1 VPCVTA
7 SDLTTAVLILAAAF
21 IAPFL
26 SDHLARW
33 IAIPS
38 VVLELLLGVLL
49 GPVVLG
55 WAHQGEVVTAI
66 SDLGLSMLM
75 FLAGYEIDFGRI
87 RGRPLRLAVFGWLIS
102 LAAGLVIALGIASL
116 LHGSSSDDLVA
127 HDNAA
132 ALVIGLAITT
142 TALGTILPPLRD
154 AGLLP
159 TELGSR
165 VLAVGALGEFG
176 PIVAVALLL
185 TTSNPAR
192 TALLLVGFVALALA
206 GLWLATRRRPPRLA
220 RLVTATLGA
229 STQVAVRLAML
240 VVVFMLWVALGLG
253 LDALV
258 GAFSAGIIVKAF
270 LGTGDRGEAE
280 VVESKLEGIGFGFL
294 VPFFFVMSG
303 VKLDLKALLASP
315 ADAATIP
322 VFLVLFLLVRG
333 LPTLVLYRNDSL
345 AKTGR
350 NALALFASTQLP
362 MVVVITSIG
371 VQTGAIKAS
380 TAAAL
385 VTAGMLSVLI
395 FPLIA
400 LRLAGRLP
408 AGAAGVAG
416 AAGMQ
421 SAEDVQGAAHD

>member
-1 VPCVTA
+1 MTA
-7 SDLTTAVLILAAAF
+7 SSVTTAVLILAAAF
-21 IAPFL
+21 VAPL
-26 SDHLARW
+26 ISDHLSRW
-33 IAIPS
+33 IVIPT
-38 VVLELLLGVLL
+38 VVLELLVGILI
-49 GPVVLG
+49 GPVLLG
-55 WAHQGEVVTAI
+55 WAHQGEVVDAI

-75 FLAGYEIDFGRI
+75 FLAGYEIDFARI
-87 RGRPLRLAVFGWLIS
+87 KGRPLRLAVTGWLIS
-102 LAAGLVIALGIASL
+102 LAAGLLIALGIAAW
-116 LHGSSSDDLVA
+116 LHGSSSDDLVS

-132 ALVIGLAITT
+132 ALVIGLAVAT

-159 TELGSR
+159 TALGSR
-165 VLAVGALGEFG
+165 VMAVGALGEFG
-176 PIVAVALLL
+176 PIIAVALLL
-185 TTSNPAR
+185 TTDNPAR
-192 TALLLVGFVALALA
+192 TSLLLVGFVVLALA
-206 GLWLATRRRPPRLA
+206 GVWLATRRRPPRLA
-220 RLVTATLGA
+220 RLITATLGTSA
-229 STQVAVRLAML
+229 QLAVRMAML
-240 VVVFMLWVALGLG
+240 IVVFMLWVALGLG

-270 LGTGDRGEAE
+270 LAGGGHEEAE

-303 VKLDLKALLASP
+303 IKLDLKALLNSP

-322 VFLVLFLLVRG
+322 LFLLLFLLVRG
-333 LPTLVLYRNDSL
+333 LPTLVLYRRDEL
-345 AKTGR
+345 GKTGR

-371 VQTGAIKAS
+371 VSSGAIKAS

-400 LRLAGRLP
+400 LRLAGREM
-408 AGAAGVAG
+408 AGQKAAGREV
-416 AAGMQ
+416 
-421 SAEDVQGAAHD
+421 VQD

>member
-1 VPCVTA
+1 V
-7 SDLTTAVLILAAAF
+7 TTAVLILAAAF
-21 IAPFL
+21 IAPL
-26 SDHLARW
+26 ISDHLSRW
-33 IAIPS
+33 IAIPT
-38 VVLELLLGVLL
+38 VVLELLLGILI
-49 GPVVLG
+49 GPVLLG
-55 WAHQGEVVTAI
+55 WAHQGEVVDAI

-75 FLAGYEIDFGRI
+75 FLAGYEIDFARI
-87 RGRPLRLAVFGWLIS
+87 KGRPLRLAVTGWLIS
-102 LAAGLVIALGIASL
+102 LAAGLLIAFGIAAW
-116 LHGSSSDDLVA
+116 LHGSSSDDLVS

-132 ALVIGLAITT
+132 ALVLGLAIAT

-159 TELGSR
+159 TALGSR
-165 VLAVGALGEFG
+165 VMAVGALGEFG

-185 TTSNPAR
+185 TTDNPAR
-192 TALLLVGFVALALA
+192 TSLLLVGFVALALA
-206 GLWLATRRRPPRLA
+206 GVWLATRRRPPRLA
-220 RLVTATLGA
+220 RLITATLGTSA
-229 STQVAVRLAML
+229 QLAVRMAML
-240 VVVFMLWVALGLG
+240 IVVFMLWVALGLG

-270 LGTGDRGEAE
+270 LAGGGHEEAE

-303 VKLDLKALLASP
+303 IKLDLKALLNSP

-322 VFLVLFLLVRG
+322 LFLVLFLLVRG
-333 LPTLVLYRNDSL
+333 LPTLVLYRRDDL
-345 AKTGR
+345 GKTGR

-371 VQTGAIKAS
+371 VSSGAIKAS

-400 LRLAGRLP
+400 LRLAGREGLAGQEAGREGAP
-408 AGAAGVAG
+408 AGREAAP
-416 AAGMQ
+416 
-421 SAEDVQGAAHD
+421 D

>member
-1 VPCVTA
+1 VRQVTA
-7 SDLTTAVLILAAAF
+7 ADLTTAVLILAAAF
-21 IAPFL
+21 MAPFL
-26 SDHLARW
+26 SDHLSRW

-38 VVLELLLGVLL
+38 VVLELLLGVLI
-49 GPVVLG
+49 GPVALG

-87 RGRPLRLAVFGWLIS
+87 RGRPLRLAVTGWLIS
-102 LAAGLVIALGIASL
+102 LAAGLVIAGAVVLWL
-116 LHGSSSDDLVA
+116 DGSSPDDLVA
-127 HDNAA
+127 HHSAA

-142 TALGTILPPLRD
+142 TALGTILPPVRD

-159 TELGSR
+159 TPLGGR
-165 VLAVGALGEFG
+165 ILAVGAMGEFG

-192 TALLLVGFVALALA
+192 TALLLVAFVALALA
-206 GLWLATRRRPPRLA
+206 GVWLATRKRPPRLA
-220 RLVTATLGA
+220 RMVSATLGA

-270 LGTGDRGEAE
+270 LGKGSRSEAH

-303 VKLDLKALLASP
+303 VRLDLLALAASP
-315 ADAATIP
+315 AAIATIP
-322 VFLVLFLLVRG
+322 VFLLLFLLIRG
-333 LPTLVLYRNDSL
+333 LPTLVLHRADSL
-345 AKTGR
+345 AKAGR

-371 VQTGAIKAS
+371 VQVGAIKTS

-395 FPLIA
+395 FPLLA
-400 LRLAGRLP
+400 LRLAAGIP
-408 AGAAGVAG
+408 ATA
-416 AAGMQ
+416 Q
-421 SAEDVQGAAHD
+421 H

>member
-1 VPCVTA
+1 M
-7 SDLTTAVLILAAAF
+7 TTAVLILAAAF
-21 IAPFL
+21 VAPL
-26 SDHLARW
+26 ISDHLSRW
-33 IAIPS
+33 VAIPS
-38 VVLELLLGVLL
+38 VVLELLLGILI
-49 GPVVLG
+49 GPVLLG
-55 WAHQGEVVTAI
+55 WAHQGEVVNAI

-75 FLAGYEIDFGRI
+75 FLAGYEIDFQRI
-87 RGRPLRLAVFGWLIS
+87 KGRPLRLAVTGWLIS
-102 LAAGLVIALGIASL
+102 LAAGLLIALGIAAW
-116 LHGSSSDDLVA
+116 LHGSSSDDLVS

-132 ALVIGLAITT
+132 ALVLGLAVAT

-159 TELGSR
+159 TALGSR
-165 VLAVGALGEFG
+165 VMAVGALGEFG

-185 TTSNPAR
+185 TTDNPAR
-192 TALLLVGFVALALA
+192 TSLLLVGYVVLALA

-220 RLVTATLGA
+220 RLITATLGTSA
-229 STQVAVRLAML
+229 QLAVRLAML
-240 VVVFMLWVALGLG
+240 IVVFMLWVALGLG

-270 LGTGDRGEAE
+270 LGTGAHEEAE

-303 VKLDLKALLASP
+303 IKLDLKALLNSP

-322 VFLVLFLLVRG
+322 LFLLLFLVVRG
-333 LPTLVLYRNDSL
+333 LPTLWLYRKDELDRS
-345 AKTGR
+345 GR

-371 VQTGAIKAS
+371 VDSGAIKAS
-380 TAAAL
+380 TAAAV

-400 LRLAGRLP
+400 LRLAGRDV
-408 AGAAGVAG
+408 AA
-416 AAGMQ
+416 
-421 SAEDVQGAAHD
+421 D

>member
-1 VPCVTA
+1 V
-7 SDLTTAVLILAAAF
+7 TTAVRILAAAF
-21 IAPFL
+21 IAPL
-26 SDHLARW
+26 ISDHLSRW

-38 VVLELLLGVLL
+38 VVLELLLGILI
-49 GPVVLG
+49 GPVLLG
-55 WAHQGEVVTAI
+55 WAHQGEVVDAI

-75 FLAGYEIDFGRI
+75 FLAGYEIDFARI
-87 RGRPLRLAVFGWLIS
+87 KGRPLRLAVTGWLIS
-102 LAAGLVIALGIASL
+102 LVVGLLIAFGIAAW
-116 LHGSSSDDLVA
+116 LHGSSSDDLVS

-132 ALVIGLAITT
+132 ALVIGLAVAT

-159 TELGSR
+159 TALGSR
-165 VLAVGALGEFG
+165 VMAVGALGEFG
-176 PIVAVALLL
+176 PIIAVALLL
-185 TTSNPAR
+185 TTDNPAR
-192 TALLLVGFVALALA
+192 TSLLLVGFVVLALA
-206 GLWLATRRRPPRLA
+206 GVWLATRRRPPRLA
-220 RLVTATLGA
+220 RLITATLGTSA
-229 STQVAVRLAML
+229 QLAVRMAML
-240 VVVFMLWVALGLG
+240 IVVFMLWVALGLG

-270 LGTGDRGEAE
+270 LAGGGHEEAE

-303 VKLDLKALLASP
+303 IKLDLKALLNSP

-322 VFLVLFLLVRG
+322 LFLVLFLLVRG
-333 LPTLVLYRNDSL
+333 LPTLVLYRRDDL
-345 AKTGR
+345 GKTGR

-371 VQTGAIKAS
+371 VSSGAIKAS

-400 LRLAGRLP
+400 LRLAGREVADGEAAP
-408 AGAAGVAG
+408 AGREAAP
-416 AAGMQ
+416 
-421 SAEDVQGAAHD
+421 D

>member
-7 SDLTTAVLILAAAF
+7 SDLTTTVLILAAAF

-102 LAAGLVIALGIASL
+102 LAGGLVIALGIVTW
-116 LHGSSSDDLVA
+116 LHGSASDDLVA

-159 TELGSR
+159 TALGAR

-192 TALLLVGFVALALA
+192 TALLLVGFVVLALA

-220 RLVTATLGA
+220 RLITATLGT

-240 VVVFMLWVALGLG
+240 VVVFMLWVALRLG

-258 GAFSAGIIVKAF
+258 GAFSAGIIIKAF
-270 LGTGDRGEAE
+270 LGTGDHTEAE

-303 VKLDLKALLASP
+303 VKLDLKALLSSP

-333 LPTLVLYRNDSL
+333 LPTLVLYRKDSL

-371 VQTGAIKAS
+371 VQAGAIKAS

-400 LRLAGRLP
+400 LRLAGRLSP
-408 AGAAGVAG
+408 VLEGVQG
-416 AAGMQ
+416 GKGMQ
-421 SAEDVQGAAHD
+421 SAKGMQGVAQD

>member
-1 VPCVTA
+1 VTA

-33 IAIPS
+33 IAVPS

-102 LAAGLVIALGIASL
+102 LAGGLVIALGIVSW
-116 LHGSSSDDLVA
+116 LHGSASDDLVA

-159 TELGSR
+159 TALGAR

-192 TALLLVGFVALALA
+192 TALLLVGFVILALA

-220 RLVTATLGA
+220 RMITATLGT

-240 VVVFMLWVALGLG
+240 VVVFMLWVALRLG

-270 LGTGDRGEAE
+270 LGTGERTEAE

-303 VKLDLKALLASP
+303 VKLDLKALLNSP

-322 VFLVLFLLVRG
+322 VFLGLFLLVRG
-333 LPTLVLYRNDSL
+333 LPTLVLYRKDAL

-371 VQTGAIKAS
+371 VQAGAIKAS

-400 LRLAGRLP
+400 LRLAGRLSP
-408 AGAAGVAG
+408 ALEGAQHVA
-416 AAGMQ
+416 Q
-421 SAEDVQGAAHD
+421 D

>member
-1 VPCVTA
+1 V
-7 SDLTTAVLILAAAF
+7 TTAVLILAAAF
-21 IAPFL
+21 VAPL
-26 SDHLARW
+26 ISDHLSRW
-33 IAIPS
+33 VAIPT
-38 VVLELLLGVLL
+38 VVLELLLGILI
-49 GPVVLG
+49 GPVLLG
-55 WAHQGEVVTAI
+55 WAHQGEVVDAI

-75 FLAGYEIDFGRI
+75 FLAGYEIDFARI
-87 RGRPLRLAVFGWLIS
+87 KGRPLRLAVTGWLIS
-102 LAAGLVIALGIASL
+102 LAAGLLIALGIATW
-116 LHGSSSDDLVA
+116 LHGSSSDDLVS

-132 ALVIGLAITT
+132 ALVIGLAVAT

-159 TELGSR
+159 TALGSR
-165 VLAVGALGEFG
+165 VMAVGALGEFG

-185 TTSNPAR
+185 TTDNPAR
-192 TALLLVGFVALALA
+192 TSLLLVGFVVLALA
-206 GLWLATRRRPPRLA
+206 GVWLATRRRPPRLA
-220 RLVTATLGA
+220 RLITATLGTSA
-229 STQVAVRLAML
+229 QLAVRMSML
-240 VVVFMLWVALGLG
+240 IVVFMLWVALGLG

-270 LGTGDRGEAE
+270 LARGGHEEAE

-303 VKLDLKALLASP
+303 IKLDLKALLNSP

-322 VFLVLFLLVRG
+322 LFLLLFLLVRG
-333 LPTLVLYRNDSL
+333 LPTLVLYRRDEL
-345 AKTGR
+345 GKTGR

-371 VQTGAIKAS
+371 VSSGAIKAS

-400 LRLAGRLP
+400 LRLAGRE
-408 AGAAGVAG
+408 VAG
-416 AAGMQ
+416 GEVAGREVAQ
-421 SAEDVQGAAHD
+421 D

>member
-1 VPCVTA
+1 M
-7 SDLTTAVLILAAAF
+7 TTAVLILAAAF
-21 IAPFL
+21 VAPL
-26 SDHLARW
+26 ISDHLSRW

-38 VVLELLLGVLL
+38 VVLELLLGILI
-49 GPVVLG
+49 GPVLLG
-55 WAHQGEVVTAI
+55 WAHQGEVVDAI

-75 FLAGYEIDFGRI
+75 FLAGYEIDFPRI
-87 RGRPLRLAVFGWLIS
+87 KGRPLRLAVSGWLIS
-102 LAAGLVIALGIASL
+102 LAAGLLIGLGIATW
-116 LHGSSSDDLVA
+116 LHGSSSDDLVQ

-132 ALVIGLAITT
+132 ALVLGLAITT

-159 TELGSR
+159 TALGSR
-165 VLAVGALGEFG
+165 VMAVGALGEFG

-185 TTSNPAR
+185 TTDNPAR
-192 TALLLVGFVALALA
+192 TSLLLVGFAALAVG

-220 RLVTATLGA
+220 RLITATLGTSA
-229 STQVAVRLAML
+229 QLAVRMSML
-240 VVVFMLWVALGLG
+240 IVVFMLWVALGLG

-270 LGTGDRGEAE
+270 LGTGAHEEAE

-303 VKLDLKALLASP
+303 IKLDLKALLNSP

-322 VFLVLFLLVRG
+322 LFLVLFLLIRG
-333 LPTLVLYRNDSL
+333 LPTLVLFRRDEL

-371 VQTGAIKAS
+371 VDSGAIKAS
-380 TAAAL
+380 TAAAV

-400 LRLAGRLP
+400 LRLAGRE
-408 AGAAGVAG
+408 VAL
-416 AAGMQ
+416 
-421 SAEDVQGAAHD
+421 D

>member
-1 VPCVTA
+1 MTA
-7 SDLTTAVLILAAAF
+7 SSVTTAVLILAAAF
-21 IAPFL
+21 TAPLISDRL
-26 SDHLARW
+26 SRW

-38 VVLELLLGVLL
+38 VVLELLLGILI
-49 GPVVLG
+49 GPVLLG
-55 WAHQGEVVTAI
+55 WAHQGEVVDAI

-75 FLAGYEIDFGRI
+75 FLAGYEIDFARI
-87 RGRPLRLAVFGWLIS
+87 KGRPLRLAVTGWLIS
-102 LAAGLVIALGIASL
+102 LVAGLLIALGIAAW
-116 LHGSSSDDLVA
+116 LHGSSSDDLVS

-132 ALVIGLAITT
+132 ALVIGLAVAT

-159 TELGSR
+159 TALGSR
-165 VLAVGALGEFG
+165 VMAVGALGEFG
-176 PIVAVALLL
+176 PIIAVALLL
-185 TTSNPAR
+185 TTDNPAR
-192 TALLLVGFVALALA
+192 TSLLLVGFVVLALA
-206 GLWLATRRRPPRLA
+206 GVWLATRRRPPRLA
-220 RLVTATLGA
+220 RLITATLGTSA
-229 STQVAVRLAML
+229 QLAVRMAML
-240 VVVFMLWVALGLG
+240 IVVFMLWVALGLG

-270 LGTGDRGEAE
+270 LAGGGHEEAE

-303 VKLDLKALLASP
+303 IKLDLKALLNSP

-322 VFLVLFLLVRG
+322 LFLVLFLLVRG
-333 LPTLVLYRNDSL
+333 LPTLVLYRRDDL
-345 AKTGR
+345 GKTGR

-371 VQTGAIKAS
+371 VSSGAIKAS

-400 LRLAGRLP
+400 LRLAGRETASADREAVP
-408 AGAAGVAG
+408 VGREAAPVGRE
-416 AAGMQ
+416 AAP
-421 SAEDVQGAAHD
+421 D

>member
-1 VPCVTA
+1 VLCVTA
-7 SDLTTAVLILAAAF
+7 SDLTTTVLILAAAF

-87 RGRPLRLAVFGWLIS
+87 RGQPLRLAVFGWLIS
-102 LAAGLVIALGIASL
+102 LAGGLAIAFGIVSW
-116 LHGSSSDDLVA
+116 LHGSASDDLVA

-159 TELGSR
+159 TALGAR

-192 TALLLVGFVALALA
+192 TALLLAGFVVLALA

-220 RLVTATLGA
+220 RLVTATLGT

-240 VVVFMLWVALGLG
+240 VVVFMLWIALRLG

-270 LGTGDRGEAE
+270 LGTGERTEAE
-280 VVESKLEGIGFGFL
+280 VIESKLEGIGFGFL

-303 VKLDLKALLASP
+303 VKLDLKALLSSP

-371 VQTGAIKAS
+371 VQAGAIKAS

-400 LRLAGRLP
+400 LRLAGRLSP
-408 AGAAGVAG
+408 VLEGVQHVA
-416 AAGMQ
+416 Q
-421 SAEDVQGAAHD
+421 H

>member
-1 VPCVTA
+1 V
-7 SDLTTAVLILAAAF
+7 TTAVLILAAAF
-21 IAPFL
+21 TAPLISDRL
-26 SDHLARW
+26 SRW

-38 VVLELLLGVLL
+38 VVLELLLGILI
-49 GPVVLG
+49 GPVLLG
-55 WAHQGEVVTAI
+55 WAHQGEVVDAI

-75 FLAGYEIDFGRI
+75 FLAGYEIDFARI
-87 RGRPLRLAVFGWLIS
+87 KGRPLRLAVTGWLIS
-102 LAAGLVIALGIASL
+102 LVAGLLIALGIAAW
-116 LHGSSSDDLVA
+116 LHGSSSDDLVS

-132 ALVIGLAITT
+132 ALVIGLAVAT

-159 TELGSR
+159 TALGSR
-165 VLAVGALGEFG
+165 VMAVGALGEFG
-176 PIVAVALLL
+176 PIIAVALLL
-185 TTSNPAR
+185 TTDNPAR
-192 TALLLVGFVALALA
+192 TSLLLVGFVVLALA
-206 GLWLATRRRPPRLA
+206 GVWLATRRRPPRLA
-220 RLVTATLGA
+220 RLITATLGTSA
-229 STQVAVRLAML
+229 QLAVRMAML
-240 VVVFMLWVALGLG
+240 IVVFMLWVALGLG

-270 LGTGDRGEAE
+270 LAGGGHEEAE

-303 VKLDLKALLASP
+303 IKLDLKALLNSP

-322 VFLVLFLLVRG
+322 LFLVLFLLVRG
-333 LPTLVLYRNDSL
+333 LPTLVLYRRDDL
-345 AKTGR
+345 GKTGR

-371 VQTGAIKAS
+371 VSSGAIKAS

-400 LRLAGRLP
+400 LRLAGRETASADREAVP
-408 AGAAGVAG
+408 VGREAAPVGRE
-416 AAGMQ
+416 AAP
-421 SAEDVQGAAHD
+421 D

>member
-1 VPCVTA
+1 MTA
-7 SDLTTAVLILAAAF
+7 ADLTTAVLVLAAAF
-21 IAPFL
+21 TAPFL
-26 SDHLARW
+26 SDHLSRW

-38 VVLELLLGVLL
+38 VVLELLLGVLI

-55 WAHQGEVVTAI
+55 WARQGEVVTAI

-87 RGRPLRLAVFGWLIS
+87 RGQPLRLAVTGWLIS
-102 LAAGLVIALGIASL
+102 LAAGLIIAGAVVLWL
-116 LHGSSSDDLVA
+116 DGSSPDDLVA
-127 HDNAA
+127 HHSAA

-142 TALGTILPPLRD
+142 TALGTILPPVRD

-159 TELGSR
+159 TPLGGR
-165 VLAVGALGEFG
+165 VLAIGALGEFG

-185 TTSNPAR
+185 TTDNPAR
-192 TALLLVGFVALALA
+192 TALLLAGFVVLALA
-206 GLWLATRRRPPRLA
+206 GVWLATRKRPPRLA
-220 RLVTATLGA
+220 RLVTATLGT

-240 VVVFMLWVALGLG
+240 VVVFMLWVALRLG

-270 LGTGDRGEAE
+270 LGKGSRTEAH

-303 VKLDLKALLASP
+303 VKLDLKALAASP
-315 ADAATIP
+315 AVIGTIP
-322 VFLVLFLLVRG
+322 VFLLLFLLIRG
-333 LPTLVLYRNDSL
+333 LPTLVLHRADSL
-345 AKTGR
+345 AKSGR

-362 MVVVITSIG
+362 MVVVITNIG
-371 VQTGAIKAS
+371 VQVGAIKTS

-395 FPLIA
+395 FPLLA
-400 LRLAGRLP
+400 LRLARPAATAP
-408 AGAAGVAG
+408 AGPAAS
-416 AAGMQ
+416 AAP
-421 SAEDVQGAAHD
+421 AAH